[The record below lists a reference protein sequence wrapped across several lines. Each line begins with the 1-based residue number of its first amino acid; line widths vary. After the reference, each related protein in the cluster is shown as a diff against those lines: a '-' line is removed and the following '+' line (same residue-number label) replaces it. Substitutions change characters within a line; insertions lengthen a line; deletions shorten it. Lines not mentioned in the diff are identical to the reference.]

1 MAERLEIHLKYDGR
15 TQMEKVC
22 ETIDRLREKYPDA
35 KIGFVTPWAVDRQYF
50 PEVTQQ
56 IREACKAHGIKVLDM
71 AAMNVIDVNNPEF
84 RERYFQGPKDTA
96 HLNSEGHDLLLS
108 IGEEFIRGL

>member
-35 KIGFVTPWAVDRQYF
+35 KIIVNLSAGVQYGRK
-50 PEVTQQ
+50 Q
-56 IREACKAHGIKVLDM
+56 
-71 AAMNVIDVNNPEF
+71 
-84 RERYFQGPKDTA
+84 
-96 HLNSEGHDLLLS
+96 
-108 IGEEFIRGL
+108 